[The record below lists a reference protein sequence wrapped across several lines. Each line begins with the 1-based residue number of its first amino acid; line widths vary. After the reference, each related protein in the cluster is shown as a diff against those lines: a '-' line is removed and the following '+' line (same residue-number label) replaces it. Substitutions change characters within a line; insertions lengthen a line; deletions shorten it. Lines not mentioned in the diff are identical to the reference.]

1 VKWWRRKGEERLDRA
16 LLLLETEQRLNQI
29 LVKAVETQALA
40 ILELSAPKGAPTIYP
55 QTVGIRV
62 DPA

>member
-1 VKWWRRKGEERLDRA
+1 MKWWRRKGEERLDRA

-40 ILELSAPKGAPTIYP
+40 ILEFSAPKVVPTIYP
-55 QTVGIRV
+55 QTVGVRV